1 MKGHSIII
9 SRYESI
15 ALSNLESR
23 SCSKCTCVTVSNEV
37 STCTLSVA
45 CRVEQGRLEGVRE
58 RGLEFKKNEKV
69 VKREKTEISVVNGT
83 QFSLKKVIINFGG
96 WKSEIKIFQGMWK
109 IYRKKG
115 LTGTCLGSLR
125 PWGWSPNKEVGNAS
139 MRWERRYEKCKAK
152 SCWNFFVLRFVSKLL
167 HAHCTKIQ
175 WNFYNKLKLA

>member
-109 IYRKKG
+109 IYRKKAWHWPASALYAHG
-115 LTGTCLGSLR
+115 VEVQTKKWGTLL
-125 PWGWSPNKEVGNAS
+125 WGGNAV
-139 MRWERRYEKCKAK
+139 MRSVRQNLVGISLCCALFQNYCMHIAQK
-152 SCWNFFVLRFVSKLL
+152 
-167 HAHCTKIQ
+167 
-175 WNFYNKLKLA
+175 YNEIFITN